1 MTKFP
6 CGGFTIG
13 IAVTHA
19 LCDGYGVATI
29 FNALTELAGGK
40 SEPSVVPIWQRE
52 RLVEK
57 LDDEPANVPGADKE
71 GLLAISP
78 YMPSRDMVCLFKSIW
93 ITKVLS

>member
-19 LCDGYGVATI
+19 MCDGFGVATV

-40 SEPSVVPIWQRE
+40 SEPSVLPVWQRE

-57 LDDEPANVPGADKE
+57 IDDEPALVPGADKD
-71 GLLAISP
+71 GLFATSP
-78 YMPSRDMVCLFKSIW
+78 YMPSTDMVYMLCSDQ
-93 ITKVLS
+93 